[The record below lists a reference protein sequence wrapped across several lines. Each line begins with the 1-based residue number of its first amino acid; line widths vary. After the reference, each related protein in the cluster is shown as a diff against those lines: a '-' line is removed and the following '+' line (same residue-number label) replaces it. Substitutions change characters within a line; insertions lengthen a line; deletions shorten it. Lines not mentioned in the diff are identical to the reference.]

1 MTPYYSSP
9 GARWVKEFDEG
20 DIVPG
25 GLVYAGTVK
34 PAEQIIGGWEKRV
47 ASPAAAEPELPPAI
61 HYNQVVIDTDIDTK
75 LGITPVSYQ

>member
-9 GARWVKEFDEG
+9 GSRWVKEFDEG

-25 GLVYAGTVK
+25 GLIYAGTVK

-47 ASPAAAEPELPPAI
+47 ASPEAVEPPLPPAI
-61 HYNQVVIDTDIDTK
+61 HYNQV
-75 LGITPVSYQ
+75 PS